1 MTEQTDPPTGEP
13 TAEERKAG
21 IAGVFDRAAAT
32 YDQVGLDFFGVI
44 GDRLAAA
51 AAPQPGERVLD
62 LGSGRG
68 ASAIPTARAVGP
80 TGAVH
85 ATDLAPGMVAALGDL
100 ARDLPWLTAEVRDA
114 EDPPDG
120 PWDLVLGSLV
130 LFFLPGLD
138 DAVRRYRRELADG
151 GRLAFTWFGDADES
165 WDEVYDALAADIPEE
180 HRPPRGTPRKGPFS
194 GRDAMAE
201 FLTDAGF
208 DEHHTETHRITIE
221 MAAASQYWQWMW
233 SQGMRYL
240 LEQLDSAG
248 QLTAAQERVQPLLDE
263 RLLRDGVLRWW
274 TDVHYTVARPG

>member
-1 MTEQTDPPTGEP
+1 MTEQTDTPTGEP

-44 GDRLAAA
+44 GERLVAT

-68 ASAIPTARAVGP
+68 ASALPAARAVGP
-80 TGAVH
+80 TGAVL

-100 ARDLPWLTAEVRDA
+100 AGDLPWLTAEVRDA
-114 EDPPDG
+114 EDPPEG
-120 PWDLVLGSLV
+120 PWDVILGSLV

-138 DAVRRYRRELADG
+138 DAVRRYLGELARG

-165 WDEVYDALAADIPEE
+165 WGDIHDALAADIPEE
-180 HRPPRGTPRKGPFS
+180 QRPPRGTPRQGPFS
-194 GRDAMAE
+194 GRDAMAT
-201 FLTDAGF
+201 FLADAGF
-208 DEHHTETHRITIE
+208 AEHRTETHRITIE
-221 MAAASQYWQWMW
+221 MTEADQYWQWMW

-240 LEQLDSAG
+240 LEQLDGAG

-263 RLLRDGVLRWW
+263 RLRRDGVLRWW
-274 TDVHYTVARPG
+274 TDVHYTVAQPG